1 MAPVR
6 PLRSVQLEADE
17 FAGRDD
23 TTDGCV
29 RALPVKLPGNA
40 EPAAGAA
47 GAGRGAKHRSRRART
62 PRAVILGT
70 CHVGEEEM
78 DAESVE
84 LDTGGADLVVA
95 IRRIWS
101 RNESQKQKK
110 LLESSQGYVACG
122 GIPVA

>member
-6 PLRSVQLEADE
+6 PLRSVQLEAEE

-47 GAGRGAKHRSRRART
+47 AGAGRGAKHRSRRART
-62 PRAVILGT
+62 PRAIILGT

-95 IRRIWS
+95 IRRLWS
-101 RNESQKQKK
+101 EMNRKRKNCWSPRK
-110 LLESSQGYVACG
+110 VT
-122 GIPVA
+122 